1 MAVDKTKD
9 RIVHATSEL
18 FREQGF
24 NATSVKQIVNQ
35 ALRAGLGQ
43 LTSPGRHRRKRF
55 KTRQADL
62 GRCLIASLD
71 NVSEAL
77 AIGEGEAFR

>member
-1 MAVDKTKD
+1 MRTTLTLDDDVAVMLEKTRRAKGL
-9 RIVHATSEL
+9 S
-18 FREQGF
+18 F
-24 NATSVKQIVNQ
+24 KQIVNE

-43 LTSPGRHRRKRF
+43 LTSPRGHRRQRF
-55 KTRQADL
+55 KTGQADL

>member
-1 MAVDKTKD
+1 MRTTLTLDDDVAVLLERTRRAKGL
-9 RIVHATSEL
+9 S
-18 FREQGF
+18 F
-24 NATSVKQIVNQ
+24 KQIVNQ
-35 ALRAGLGQ
+35 ALRAGLVQ
-43 LTSPGRHRRKRF
+43 LTSPGGHRRKRF

-71 NVSEAL
+71 DVSEAL

>member
-1 MAVDKTKD
+1 MRTTLTLDDDVAVLLEKTRRAKGL
-9 RIVHATSEL
+9 S
-18 FREQGF
+18 F
-24 NATSVKQIVNQ
+24 KQIVNQ

-43 LTSPGRHRRKRF
+43 MTSPGGHRRQRF

-71 NVSEAL
+71 DVSEAL